1 MHPRDLRIA
10 DYTYELPTDRIAL
23 YPATERDGSR
33 LLIPTPTGFEEDIY
47 RNIADHIPS
56 NALIVFNRTR
66 VVEARLIFQKA
77 SGGRIEVFALEPGD
91 EYPDVTTAMSSTG
104 SVRWKCLVGG
114 AAKWKHGLVPTLDF
128 TSSEGKG
135 TLSATIRERLH
146 DSFLLELSWT
156 PSSLS
161 FAEVLHHAGRVPLP
175 PYIKREL
182 NDSDAE
188 RYQTVYARDE
198 GSVAAPTAGLHFT
211 PEVLASMERKGIRTT
226 WLTLH
231 VGAGTF
237 RPVQADTMGDHG
249 MHAEEI
255 DVDLSTIKTLMEHE
269 GPVYAVGT
277 TSLRSLESLYWLGRK
292 CISDP
297 DTDLTSATLNQW
309 DPYDMGMDG
318 VPKREALYALY
329 VRMNAQ
335 GIERLCTR
343 TSLLVAPGYDFK
355 VVDGLVTNFHQPGST
370 LLLLV
375 AAFMGDRWRE
385 MYAEALKRGFR
396 MLSFGDGCLLRRGRL
411 RPAGNPA

>member
-10 DYTYELPTDRIAL
+10 DFTYDLPVDRIAL
-23 YPATERDGSR
+23 FPAPERDGSR

-56 NALIVFNRTR
+56 NALMVFNRTR
-66 VVEARLIFQKA
+66 VVEARLIFQKP

-91 EYPDVTTAMSSTG
+91 EYPDVTTAMSTAG

-114 AAKWKHGLVPTLDF
+114 AAKWKHGQVPTLNF
-128 TSSEGKG
+128 TSKEGQG
-135 TLSATIRERLH
+135 TIRATIRERIT
-146 DSFLLELSWT
+146 DSFLIELSWT

-175 PYIKREL
+175 PYIKREAEA
-182 NDSDAE
+182 SDVE

-211 PEVLASMERKGIRTT
+211 PEVLASLERKGIRTSL
-226 WLTLH
+226 LTLH

-237 RPVQADTMGDHG
+237 KPVQSETMADHG

-255 DVDLSTIKTLMEHE
+255 DVELSTIEGLKDHD

-277 TSLRSLESLYWLGRK
+277 TSLRTLESLYWLGRK
-292 CISDP
+292 CIDDASI
-297 DTDLTSATLNQW
+297 DLPSTTLSQW
-309 DPYDMGMDG
+309 DPYDLGMEG
-318 VPKREALYALY
+318 ATKREALHALY
-329 VRMNAQ
+329 MHMKAQ

-343 TSLLVAPGYDFK
+343 TSLLVAPGYVFK
-355 VVDGLVTNFHQPGST
+355 IVDGLVTNFHQPGST

-375 AAFMGDRWRE
+375 AAFIGERWKE
-385 MYAEALKRGFR
+385 MYAEALRRGFR
-396 MLSFGDGCLLRRGRL
+396 MLSFGDGCLLDRERL
-411 RPAGNPA
+411 RSAGSPA